1 MVPEQQT
8 ARRKT
13 QQKYLRIIYLFMQ
26 DHKYQLMEKNWKKLE
41 KIPKPSTLEL

>member
-13 QQKYLRIIYLFMQ
+13 QQKCLRIIYLFMQ
-26 DHKYQLMEKNWKKLE
+26 DHKYQLGKLK